1 MVVKVRIIKYYN
13 RGMDCLESCIEQNEI
28 VITSQNIIEK
38 LITYH
43 F

>member
-1 MVVKVRIIKYYN
+1 
-13 RGMDCLESCIEQNEI
+13 MDCLESNMKKNEI

-43 F
+43 FWSVNFAMNE